1 MLEDLTD
8 ASFRPHC
15 GSRFHVATGG
25 QADLAL
31 ELVEV
36 VPYLPGGTA
45 AAKRPPFSLYFR
57 GPAASALPQRIYSL
71 QHETMGALELFLV
84 PIRREGDTL
93 VYEAVFN

>member
-15 GSRFHVATGG
+15 GSRFHVAMGG
-25 QADLAL
+25 QPDLDL

-36 VPYLPGGTA
+36 VPYAPGGTA
-45 AAKRPPFSLYFR
+45 EAKRTPFSLYFR
-57 GPAASALPQRIYSL
+57 GPASSVLPQRIYRL
-71 QHETMGALELFLV
+71 QHAAMGALDLFLV